1 MSREDKFV
9 DAMIDALDPEGIE
22 YFATAK
28 GDLLETLKVG
38 FLAYV
43 REKGGMDS
51 PQHGDV
57 FDVFIE
63 KVREAYKNL
72 RIH

>member
-1 MSREDKFV
+1 
-9 DAMIDALDPEGIE
+9 MIDALDPEGIE
-22 YFATAK
+22 YFATAQ
-28 GDLLETLKVG
+28 GDLLEALKAG

-43 REKGGMDS
+43 RQKAGEDCR
-51 PQHGDV
+51 QHSDV

>member
-1 MSREDKFV
+1 MKKIDEYV

-22 YFATAK
+22 YFATAE
-28 GDLLETLKVG
+28 GDLLEILKVG

-43 REKGGMDS
+43 REGSGENCD
-51 PQHGDV
+51 QHGDV